1 MPPNK
6 YYDTEALWRQDLDH
20 FIHPWT
26 DFSTFKEEG
35 SLVIAESE
43 GSYVLDS
50 EGKKYIDGIGG
61 LWCVN
66 IGYANQEMADAIAEQ
81 VRRIAYYSTFNHIT
95 TPPAAELAAKLA
107 ELAPDTLRH
116 IFYGTGGSMANDTA
130 IRIAHY
136 YFNRLGKPNK
146 KKIISRVDGYHGSTY
161 LAMTLTGVEFDHQG
175 FDLAPDLVHYIP
187 APNPYRR
194 PQNIT
199 MDEFCHE
206 KVMDLENKILELGP
220 DNVACF
226 IAEPIMGAGGVIVPP
241 PGYHKKTRDVCS
253 KYDVLYISDEV
264 VTGFGR
270 LGHFFSSKSV
280 FDFTPDIITCAKGIS
295 SGYIP
300 LSATILSE
308 AIYDV
313 ISVPQTEGGMFTH
326 GFTYSGHPVSCAAGL
341 KNIEIMERED
351 ICGHVRDVGPYL
363 ENQLSTLLEHPI
375 VGDVRGSHFMMCIE
389 NVADTET
396 KALLPEEA
404 EIGTRIANHCQA
416 RGLIVRPIAHLN
428 VLSPPLIMTRSEIDT
443 MVAVLHESIRATQDD
458 LSREGMWKRV

>member
-136 YFNRLGKPNK
+136 YFNRLG
-146 KKIISRVDGYHGSTY
+146 
-161 LAMTLTGVEFDHQG
+161 
-175 FDLAPDLVHYIP
+175 
-187 APNPYRR
+187 
-194 PQNIT
+194 
-199 MDEFCHE
+199 
-206 KVMDLENKILELGP
+206 
-220 DNVACF
+220 
-226 IAEPIMGAGGVIVPP
+226 
-241 PGYHKKTRDVCS
+241 
-253 KYDVLYISDEV
+253 
-264 VTGFGR
+264 
-270 LGHFFSSKSV
+270 
-280 FDFTPDIITCAKGIS
+280 
-295 SGYIP
+295 
-300 LSATILSE
+300 
-308 AIYDV
+308 
-313 ISVPQTEGGMFTH
+313 
-326 GFTYSGHPVSCAAGL
+326 
-341 KNIEIMERED
+341 
-351 ICGHVRDVGPYL
+351 
-363 ENQLSTLLEHPI
+363 
-375 VGDVRGSHFMMCIE
+375 
-389 NVADTET
+389 
-396 KALLPEEA
+396 
-404 EIGTRIANHCQA
+404 
-416 RGLIVRPIAHLN
+416 
-428 VLSPPLIMTRSEIDT
+428 
-443 MVAVLHESIRATQDD
+443 
-458 LSREGMWKRV
+458 